1 MNKLSL
7 SIVLSV
13 FVLITNAQN
22 VLQIEGEN
30 VSLEEFK
37 NIFYKNNNNVDITK
51 EYLNEYIELFVNF
64 KLKVREAE
72 E

>member
-37 NIFYKNNNNVDITK
+37 NIFYKS
-51 EYLNEYIELFVNF
+51 
-64 KLKVREAE
+64 
-72 E
+72 

>member
-1 MNKLSL
+1 MMWQLQEKHPIIVESKLNKKMNKLSL

-22 VLQIEGEN
+22 VLQIEGKN

-37 NIFYKNNNNVDITK
+37 NIFYKKFNRL
-51 EYLNEYIELFVNF
+51 EIE
-64 KLKVREAE
+64 
-72 E
+72 